1 MTVCNIVSAK
11 LRSCVK
17 VEVPVLGFP
26 TLICLMVSVDVKQ
39 QLKKNSIGL
48 ESTELRWTQNDD
60 HILCESRG
68 ARPRLPDPNMPY
80 GFCGRKATVEE
91 EQYRPWK
98 HRIEIHT
105 KRRPHTFAYQAQA
118 SPAQIR
124 PIIITALA
132 TSWEA
137 RTQPWGVGGWGGG
150 TIICL
155 RFVLTGLA
163 ASVDRCWDLVWA
175 EVPWRVRSDYFTP
188 PRIGLGHRSRL
199 LYRCMQSDSLLWLT
213 FFSVVTVSVTRWRV
227 SGAEQEYSLSNARV
241 EHDRHQMDGWPLCA
255 RSEPVWPSGKA
266 FGW

>member
-1 MTVCNIVSAK
+1 MCNTVSVK

-17 VEVPVLGFP
+17 VEVPVLGSP
-26 TLICLMVSVDVKQ
+26 TLISLTVSVDVKQ
-39 QLKKNSIGL
+39 QLKKDGIDL

-68 ARPRLPDPNMPY
+68 ARPRLPGPIKPY
-80 GFCGRKATVEE
+80 GKATVEE
-91 EQYRPWK
+91 GQYRPWK

-118 SPAQIR
+118 RPAQIR

-137 RTQPWGVGGWGGG
+137 RTQPWGVRGYDGGH

-175 EVPWRVRSDYFTP
+175 EVYPGEWEVITSHRLESDRGIEAGYCTGACRAIP
-188 PRIGLGHRSRL
+188 
-199 LYRCMQSDSLLWLT
+199 CSD
-213 FFSVVTVSVTRWRV
+213 
-227 SGAEQEYSLSNARV
+227 
-241 EHDRHQMDGWPLCA
+241 
-255 RSEPVWPSGKA
+255 
-266 FGW
+266 

>member
-1 MTVCNIVSAK
+1 MKALNWDEHKTTTTY
-11 LRSCVK
+11 CVK
-17 VEVPVLGFP
+17 VEVPVLGSP
-26 TLICLMVSVDVKQ
+26 TLIC
-39 QLKKNSIGL
+39 
-48 ESTELRWTQNDD
+48 R
-60 HILCESRG
+60 
-68 ARPRLPDPNMPY
+68 PY

-118 SPAQIR
+118 RPAQIR

-150 TIICL
+150 YYHLPKVC
-155 RFVLTGLA
+155 FDWTGSQRWSLLGFGM
-163 ASVDRCWDLVWA
+163 SWS
-175 EVPWRVRSDYFTP
+175 VPWRVRSDYFTP
-188 PRIGLGHRSRL
+188 PRIGSGHRSRL
-199 LYRCMQSDSLLWLT
+199 LYKCMQSDSLLWLT
-213 FFSVVTVSVTRWRV
+213 VFSVVTVSVTRWRV